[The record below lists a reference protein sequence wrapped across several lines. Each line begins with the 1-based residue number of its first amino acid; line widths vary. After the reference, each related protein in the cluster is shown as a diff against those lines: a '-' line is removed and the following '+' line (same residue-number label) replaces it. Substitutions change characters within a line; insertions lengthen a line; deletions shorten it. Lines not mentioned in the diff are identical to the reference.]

1 MIPVL
6 AISNLFASPLRLALV
21 EKGLQSL
28 AEVATHVAHEDEV
41 FAFLTREPALQP
53 RRKILDHFVEQSDP
67 RRLLSS
73 DESGSE
79 NEILH
84 ARRPDQGGEP
94 ADARH
99 RKAIAKRAGN
109 RKSESC
115 RFRSHAQI
123 AAGGNARSAAGA
135 RAGNRGNGRHAALFE
150 RRQHAIEP
158 RFIFDRVL
166 RRLKSAKLIDVG
178 A

>member
-1 MIPVL
+1 SPCAPTEMIPVL

-21 EKGLQSL
+21 EKGLQSF

-53 RRKILDHFVEQSDP
+53 RQRLLGGAQRQRCVSGYECRELFNPLLQSRKILDHFVEQSDP

-99 RKAIAKRAGN
+99 RKAIAERAGN

-115 RFRSHAQI
+115 RFRPHAQI
-123 AAGGNARSAAGA
+123 AAGGNARSATGA
-135 RAGNRGNGRHAALFE
+135 RAGNRGDG
-150 RRQHAIEP
+150 
-158 RFIFDRVL
+158 
-166 RRLKSAKLIDVG
+166 G
-178 A
+178 